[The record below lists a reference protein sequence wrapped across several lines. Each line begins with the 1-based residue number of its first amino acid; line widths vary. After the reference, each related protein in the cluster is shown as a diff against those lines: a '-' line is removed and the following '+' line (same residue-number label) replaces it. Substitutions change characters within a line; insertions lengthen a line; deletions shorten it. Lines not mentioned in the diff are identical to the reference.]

1 MNKTIAKQESAVEYL
16 MDVLENVKTKEDFI
30 LAFWEL
36 WVTSVT
42 TSSREFQQVFANAPV
57 NKWFIM
63 ELTKQEKEFK
73 LLSDRYPE
81 ISGTSKDKLYCECIN
96 KLLSHFPLSLL
107 KSAKKRME
115 KPKTTKIEGIRIE
128 TSILNQN

>member
-1 MNKTIAKQESAVEYL
+1 MNKTIAGQESAVEYL
-16 MDVLENVKTKEDFI
+16 MDVLEIVKTKEDFI

-36 WVTSVT
+36 WVSSVT

-63 ELTKQEKEFK
+63 ELSKQEKEFK
-73 LLSDRYPE
+73 LLSERYPE
-81 ISGTSKDKLYCECIN
+81 ITGKSKDKLYCECIN
-96 KLLSHFPLSLL
+96 KLMSHFPLSLL